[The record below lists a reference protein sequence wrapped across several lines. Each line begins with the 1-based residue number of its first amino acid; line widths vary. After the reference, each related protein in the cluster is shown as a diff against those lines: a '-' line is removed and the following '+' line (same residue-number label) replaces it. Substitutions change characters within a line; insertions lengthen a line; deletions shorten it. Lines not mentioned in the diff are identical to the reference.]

1 MGPDHVAT
9 FLIKLVFWG
18 PVLYV
23 ALLMTI
29 DPARV
34 VRLTGMLIRRLN
46 NFEHRL
52 LGFHWQ
58 ERVREP
64 EEANASKG
72 SRIGVRFIGLGL
84 AAWALLSLVVSN

>member
-34 VRLTGMLIRRLN
+34 VRLPGMLIRGLN

-58 ERVREP
+58 ERLREP
-64 EEANASKG
+64 EEANASKRT
-72 SRIGVRFIGLGL
+72 RIGLRFSGLLL